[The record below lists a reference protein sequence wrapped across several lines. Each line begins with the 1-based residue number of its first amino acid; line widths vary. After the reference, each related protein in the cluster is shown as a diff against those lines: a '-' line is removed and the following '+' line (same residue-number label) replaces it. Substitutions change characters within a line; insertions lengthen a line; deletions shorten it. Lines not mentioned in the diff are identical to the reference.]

1 MIPGGSSLDAPR
13 TRKKQQAMQ
22 NDDQSDAGTAGNADT
37 PTENARLVRRAKGVN
52 QQEVVKTHG
61 LPAPDGSLNKG
72 RIFEAIL
79 SPLAPG
85 KLLDLGAGKGNFSM
99 SAASMGWEVT
109 AVDVRTVRWPE
120 VDPQSAP
127 EIAAL
132 LESITFVQSDIR
144 EFPIGRNEYDLIC
157 ILGLLH
163 HLEVP
168 DQVALIRKCTGT
180 PLLIDTRI
188 ASAEIDSFDDYR
200 GMLIKEHGETREE
213 RDQVATASWGN
224 ETSFRHSEESLT
236 RLLRDCGY
244 PIVFQARPPHRREY
258 TFYFALPRAQ
268 ETAYRREKRTVG
280 AGRGGDLWKHYT
292 SDDAA
297 PASPPPAEQD

>member
-1 MIPGGSSLDAPR
+1 MDAPR
-13 TRKKQQAMQ
+13 SRKKRQAAPAH
-22 NDDQSDAGTAGNADT
+22 DQSSAATASDAQT
-37 PTENARLVRRAKGVN
+37 PAEATEGSRIVRRAKGVN
-52 QQEVVKTHG
+52 QQELVKTHG

-79 SPLAPG
+79 APLAPG

-99 SAASMGWEVT
+99 SAASFGWEVT

-120 VDPQSAP
+120 IDPQAAP
-127 EIAAL
+127 EMAAL

-144 EFPIGRNEYDLIC
+144 EFAIGRNEYDLIC

-188 ASAEIDSFDDYR
+188 ASAEVDAAGDYR

-213 RDQVATASWGN
+213 RDEVATASWGN
-224 ETSFRHSEESLT
+224 ETSFRHTEESLT

-268 ETAYRREKRTVG
+268 ETGFRREKRTIG
-280 AGRGGDLWKHYT
+280 AGRGTGVWSHYVPDQAT
-292 SDDAA
+292 PEADAA
-297 PASPPPAEQD
+297 SEQD

>member
-1 MIPGGSSLDAPR
+1 MLQDERAQAEGSGEADGSPQADQGG
-13 TRKKQQAMQ
+13 KV
-22 NDDQSDAGTAGNADT
+22 
-37 PTENARLVRRAKGVN
+37 VRRAKGVT
-52 QQEVVKTHG
+52 QQQVVKTHG

-72 RIFEAIL
+72 RIFESIL

-99 SAASMGWEVT
+99 IAASLGWEVT
-109 AVDVRTVRWPE
+109 AVDVRTVRWP
-120 VDPQSAP
+120 DADAASAKGM
-127 EIAAL
+127 AAL
-132 LESITFVQSDIR
+132 LESIKFVQADVR
-144 EFPIGRNEYDLIC
+144 EFEIGRNEYDLIC

-168 DQVALIRKCTGT
+168 DQVALVRKCAGT

-188 ASAEIDSFDDYR
+188 ASAEVDTFGDYR

-224 ETSFRHSEESLT
+224 ETSFRHTEESLT

-244 PIVFQARPPHRREY
+244 PVVLQARPPHRREY

-268 ETAYRREKRTVG
+268 ETGFRREKKALKSGREGGVG
-280 AGRGGDLWKHYT
+280 KHNT
-292 SDDAA
+292 
-297 PASPPPAEQD
+297 ASEAQ

>member
-1 MIPGGSSLDAPR
+1 MDAPR
-13 TRKKQQAMQ
+13 SRKKRQAET
-22 NDDQSDAGTAGNADT
+22 DL
-37 PTENARLVRRAKGVN
+37 ENAGEVGSGGSATLSQAAEGGRVVRRAKGVN

-79 SPLAPG
+79 APLAPG

-99 SAASMGWEVT
+99 SAASFGWEVT

-120 VDPQSAP
+120 ADSESRP
-127 EIAAL
+127 EAAAL
-132 LESITFVQSDIR
+132 LESIRFVQSDIR
-144 EFPIGRNEYDLIC
+144 EFTIERNEYDLIC

-168 DQVALIRKCTGT
+168 DQVALIRKCAGT

-188 ASAEIDSFDDYR
+188 ASAEIDSFGDYR

-213 RDQVATASWGN
+213 RDEVATASWGN
-224 ETSFRHSEESLT
+224 ETSFRHTEESLT

-244 PIVFQARPPHRREY
+244 PVVFQARPPHRREY
-258 TFYFALPRAQ
+258 TFYFALPRAA
-268 ETAYRREKRTVG
+268 EKGYRREKRTVG
-280 AGRGGDLWKHYT
+280 AGRGSGVWKHHT
-292 SDDAA
+292 PTDAT
-297 PASPPPAEQD
+297 PAANEDSAKA

>member
-1 MIPGGSSLDAPR
+1 MDAPR
-13 TRKKQQAMQ
+13 SRKKRQATTAQ
-22 NDDQSDAGTAGNADT
+22 EQSNAAT
-37 PTENARLVRRAKGVN
+37 TSEAETPAEPTEGGRVVRRSKGVN
-52 QQEVVKTHG
+52 QQELVKTHG

-72 RIFEAIL
+72 RIFESIL
-79 SPLAPG
+79 APLAPG

-99 SAASMGWEVT
+99 SAAAFGWEVT

-120 VDPQSAP
+120 IDSQATP
-127 EIAAL
+127 ELAAL
-132 LESITFVQSDIR
+132 LESITFVHSDIR
-144 EFPIGRNEYDLIC
+144 EFAIGRNEYDLIC

-188 ASAEIDSFDDYR
+188 ASAEVDAVGDYR
-200 GMLIKEHGETREE
+200 GMLIKEHGESREE
-213 RDQVATASWGN
+213 RDEVPTASWGN
-224 ETSFRHSEESLT
+224 ETSFRHTEESLT

-258 TFYFALPRAQ
+258 TFYLALPRAQ
-268 ETAYRREKRTVG
+268 ETGYRREKRTIG
-280 AGRGGDLWKHYT
+280 AGRGTGVWKHYVPGQATPAADAT
-292 SDDAA
+292 S
-297 PASPPPAEQD
+297 EQD

>member
-1 MIPGGSSLDAPR
+1 MDAPR
-13 TRKKQQAMQ
+13 SRKKRQAIVDAETA
-22 NDDQSDAGTAGNADT
+22 DDATAGDVDASSQ
-37 PTENARLVRRAKGVN
+37 PAGGGRVVRRAKGVN

-79 SPLAPG
+79 APLAPG

-99 SAASMGWEVT
+99 SAASLGWEVT

-120 VDPQSAP
+120 VDPETAP

-144 EFPIGRNEYDLIC
+144 EFSIGRNEYDLIC

-168 DQVALIRKCTGT
+168 DQVALVRKCTGT

-188 ASAEIDSFDDYR
+188 ASAEIDAVGDYR

-224 ETSFRHSEESLT
+224 ETSFRHTEESLT

-268 ETAYRREKRTVG
+268 ETGFRREKRTVG
-280 AGRGGDLWKHYT
+280 AGRGSGVWTHYT
-292 SDDAA
+292 PGSATPA
-297 PASPPPAEQD
+297 PEEAAEQD

>member
-1 MIPGGSSLDAPR
+1 
-13 TRKKQQAMQ
+13 
-22 NDDQSDAGTAGNADT
+22 
-37 PTENARLVRRAKGVN
+37 VN

-61 LPAPDGSLNKG
+61 LPEPDGKLNKG
-72 RIFEAIL
+72 RIFESIL
-79 SPLAPG
+79 APLSPG

-99 SAASMGWEVT
+99 SAAALGWDVT

-120 VDPQSAP
+120 VDPATDP
-127 EIAAL
+127 DKAAL

-168 DQVALIRKCTGT
+168 DQVALIRKCAGS

-188 ASAEIDSFDDYR
+188 ASAEIDSIGDYR

-224 ETSFRHSEESLT
+224 EISFRHTEESLT
-236 RLLRDCGY
+236 RLLRDCGF
-244 PIVFQARPPHRREY
+244 PIVLQARPPHRREY
-258 TFYFALPRAQ
+258 TFYFALPRIGEKQ
-268 ETAYRREKRTVG
+268 YRREKRTVG
-280 AGRGGDLWKHYT
+280 AGRAGDLWKHYT
-292 SDDAA
+292 PGDAT
-297 PASPPPAEQD
+297 PAADATTEQD

>member
-1 MIPGGSSLDAPR
+1 MDAPR
-13 TRKKQQAMQ
+13 SRKKRQAALAQ
-22 NDDQSDAGTAGNADT
+22 EQADAATTSTAATPAESADDG
-37 PTENARLVRRAKGVN
+37 RVVRRAKGVN

-61 LPAPDGSLNKG
+61 LPDPDGSLNKG
-72 RIFEAIL
+72 RIFESIL
-79 SPLAPG
+79 APLAPG

-99 SAASMGWEVT
+99 SAASFGWEVT
-109 AVDVRTVRWPE
+109 AVDVRTVRWPDL
-120 VDPQSAP
+120 DPKATP
-127 EIAAL
+127 EMAAL
-132 LESITFVQSDIR
+132 LDSITFVQSDIR
-144 EFPIGRNEYDLIC
+144 EFVIDRNEYDLIC

-188 ASAEIDSFDDYR
+188 ASAEIDAVGDYR

-213 RDQVATASWGN
+213 RDEVATASWGN
-224 ETSFRHSEESLT
+224 ETSFRHTEESLT

-268 ETAYRREKRTVG
+268 EKGYRREKRTIG
-280 AGRGGDLWKHYT
+280 AGRGTGVWKHYT
-292 SDDAA
+292 PGDAT
-297 PASPPPAEQD
+297 PAATSESAEG

>member
-1 MIPGGSSLDAPR
+1 M
-13 TRKKQQAMQ
+13 
-22 NDDQSDAGTAGNADT
+22 
-37 PTENARLVRRAKGVN
+37 VRRSKGVN
-52 QQEVVKTHG
+52 QQAVVKTHG
-61 LPAPDGSLNKG
+61 LPEPDGTLNKG
-72 RIFEAIL
+72 RIFESIL
-79 SPLAPG
+79 APLAPG

-99 SAASMGWEVT
+99 SAASLGWDVT

-120 VDPQSAP
+120 VDPASDP
-127 EIAAL
+127 KTAAL

-144 EFPIGRNEYDLIC
+144 EFAIGRNEYDLIC

-168 DQVALIRKCTGT
+168 DQVALVRKCTGT

-188 ASAEIDSFDDYR
+188 ASAEIDSVGGYQ
-200 GMLIKEHGETREE
+200 GMFIKEHGETREE

-224 ETSFRHSEESLT
+224 ETSFRHTEESLT

-258 TFYFALPRAQ
+258 TFYFALPRIAEQ
-268 ETAYRREKRTVG
+268 GFRRQKRTIG
-280 AGRGGDLWKHYT
+280 EGRGGDLWKHYT
-292 SDDAA
+292 PSDTT
-297 PASPPPAEQD
+297 PATGTPTGQD

>member
-1 MIPGGSSLDAPR
+1 VV
-13 TRKKQQAMQ
+13 K
-22 NDDQSDAGTAGNADT
+22 
-37 PTENARLVRRAKGVN
+37 RAKGLN
-52 QQEVVKTHG
+52 QQSVVKTHG
-61 LPAPDGSLNKG
+61 LPEPDGTLNKG
-72 RIFEAIL
+72 RIFESIL
-79 SPLAPG
+79 APLAPG

-99 SAASMGWEVT
+99 SAASMGWQVT

-120 VDPQSAP
+120 VDPATDP
-127 EIAAL
+127 ETASL

-188 ASAEIDSFDDYR
+188 ASAEIDVVDDYR
-200 GMLIKEHGETREE
+200 GMLIREHGETREE

-224 ETSFRHSEESLT
+224 ESSFRHSEESLT

-244 PIVFQARPPHRREY
+244 PIVFQGRPPHRREY
-258 TFYFALPRAQ
+258 TFYFALPRIAEQ
-268 ETAYRREKRTVG
+268 QFRRKKRTVG
-280 AGRGGDLWKHYT
+280 AGRAGDLWKHYT
-292 SDDAA
+292 PGEATPAADAA
-297 PASPPPAEQD
+297 TDQD

>member
-1 MIPGGSSLDAPR
+1 MDAPR
-13 TRKKQQAMQ
+13 SRKKRQAMLLEE
-22 NDDQSDAGTAGNADT
+22 QSDAENVAEVDT
-37 PTENARLVRRAKGVN
+37 SSQSGENGRVVRRSKGVN

-72 RIFEAIL
+72 RIFESIL

-99 SAASMGWEVT
+99 IAASLGWEVT
-109 AVDVRTVRWPE
+109 AVDVRTVRWPDA
-120 VDPQSAP
+120 DPTSAP
-127 EIAAL
+127 GMAAL
-132 LESITFVQSDIR
+132 LESIAFVQSDIR
-144 EFPIGRNEYDLIC
+144 EFTIGRNEYDLIC

-168 DQVALIRKCTGT
+168 DQVALIRKCAGT

-188 ASAEIDSFDDYR
+188 ASAEIDAFDDYR
-200 GMLIKEHGETREE
+200 GMLIQEHGETREE
-213 RDQVATASWGN
+213 RDQVPTASWGN
-224 ETSFRHSEESLT
+224 ETSFRHTEESLT

-244 PIVFQARPPHRREY
+244 PVVFQARPPHRREY

-268 ETAYRREKRTVG
+268 ETGFRREKRAINAAREGGVG
-280 AGRGGDLWKHYT
+280 KHHTSGDADQATET
-292 SDDAA
+292 S
-297 PASPPPAEQD
+297 AEQA

>member
-1 MIPGGSSLDAPR
+1 V
-13 TRKKQQAMQ
+13 
-22 NDDQSDAGTAGNADT
+22 
-37 PTENARLVRRAKGVN
+37 VRRAKGVN
-52 QQEVVKTHG
+52 QQELVKTHG

-72 RIFEAIL
+72 RIFESIL
-79 SPLAPG
+79 APLAPG

-99 SAASMGWEVT
+99 SAASYGWEDT

-120 VDPQSAP
+120 IDPQTAP
-127 EIAAL
+127 EMAAL

-144 EFPIGRNEYDLIC
+144 EFTIGRNEYDLIC

-188 ASAEIDSFDDYR
+188 ASAEVDAVGDYR

-213 RDQVATASWGN
+213 RDEVATASWGN
-224 ETSFRHSEESLT
+224 ETSFRHTEESLT

-268 ETAYRREKRTVG
+268 ETGFRREKRTIG
-280 AGRGGDLWKHYT
+280 AGRGTGVWKHYV
-292 SDDAA
+292 
-297 PASPPPAEQD
+297 PGQSPPAADAPSEQD